1 MLWYLFKN
9 ELSCQ
14 RMKTEINWICAGSA
28 AHHLNR
34 MHLLTVALLNMQHI
48 SPSSSLI
55 QNSSKVHSVNSP
67 YRAWLYHL
75 HSLDEVIKCRLIF
88 ECSSTWKQLTKQ
100 NISYSCIM
108 HIIQKHTH
116 SLIILPSL
124 SLSLSLPLSSNK
136 ETATMRARVL
146 GHGAKLCYWLASWA
160 ALSLFL
166 PHNPCNPSVLAANT
180 THTSGPQGH

>member
-1 MLWYLFKN
+1 MLYTLIYAVIWYFFKN

-14 RMKTEINWICAGSA
+14 RMKTEIYLICAGSA

-55 QNSSKVHSVNSP
+55 QNSSKVHTVNSP

-75 HSLDEVIKCRLIF
+75 QSRDEVIKCRLIF

-108 HIIQKHTH
+108 HIIQKHT
-116 SLIILPSL
+116 L
-124 SLSLSLPLSSNK
+124 SLSPSLCHCPCHPTRRQWQWGLVSLDMEQSSAIDWHHELLFPRSFPTIPVIPLS
-136 ETATMRARVL
+136 
-146 GHGAKLCYWLASWA
+146 
-160 ALSLFL
+160 
-166 PHNPCNPSVLAANT
+166 
-180 THTSGPQGH
+180 